1 MLHAATPVLGDEQV
15 LDVELDRHTMF
26 RTVVDNPT
34 QGPDPWP
41 LCHGSSR
48 VQPEPAAAPPG
59 GSSDYLSWFK
69 LIDAY
74 LSFVSFFIF
83 SQDMLFSLGH
93 LFRSFR

>member
-15 LDVELDRHTMF
+15 LDVELDRHTVF

-34 QGPDPWP
+34 HGPDPWA
-41 LCHGSSR
+41 LCHASSR
-48 VQPEPAAAPPG
+48 VQPEPAVAPPG

-74 LSFVSFFIF
+74 LSFVFF
-83 SQDMLFSLGH
+83 
-93 LFRSFR
+93 